1 MIRIGKAILH
11 RWVKLVSDIDEL
23 LEEISDQS
31 QGAIETNCMDRI
43 SQPKPT
49 GDDLDD
55 LESSLQH
62 PNSET
67 VTVAK
72 SEYRAL
78 IKRLQSAEAQVKQS
92 EEQLQQAVNDLQN
105 MR

>member
-1 MIRIGKAILH
+1 MIGKSILH

-23 LEEISDQS
+23 LEEISYQS
-31 QGAIETNCMDRI
+31 QGLVEANCIDRI
-43 SQPKPT
+43 SQPKPS
-49 GDDLDD
+49 GDGLED
-55 LESSLQH
+55 LESRLQH
-62 PNSET
+62 PDSET
-67 VTVAK
+67 VTMAK

-78 IKRLQSAEAQVKQS
+78 IQRLQSAEAQVKQS